1 MKYGYSNFI
10 LEILEYC
17 DKFDLL
23 NREQYY
29 MNLLKPEY
37 NVLLTAGSNLG
48 FKHSEGTIEVYR
60 STRLGIKRGKSLKFS
75 DGEKFTHNFDKI
87 RVFSEATRLKLSAN
101 NHKSISVILRDIEK
115 RVIIRFP
122 LKIKLLNF

>member
-48 FKHSEGTIEVYR
+48 FKHSEG
-60 STRLGIKRGKSLKFS
+60 K
-75 DGEKFTHNFDKI
+75 
-87 RVFSEATRLKLSAN
+87 
-101 NHKSISVILRDIEK
+101 
-115 RVIIRFP
+115 
-122 LKIKLLNF
+122 